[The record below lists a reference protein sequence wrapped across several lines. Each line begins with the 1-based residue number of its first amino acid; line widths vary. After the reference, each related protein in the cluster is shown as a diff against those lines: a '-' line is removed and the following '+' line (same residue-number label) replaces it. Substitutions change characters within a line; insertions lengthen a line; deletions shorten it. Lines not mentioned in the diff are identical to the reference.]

1 MGAVTKTRTQMVG
14 DAVEQIQYYFESYE
28 DFIKFESFLKANEV
42 ENELDE
48 GKANEVENELDE
60 GKANEVENELEEGG
74 TSDTID
80 IVEGKEY
87 KVVDNTSGHDFPL
100 AG

>member
-60 GKANEVENELEEGG
+60 GG